1 MHPVFVMIK
10 CELGRAY
17 EVANYIVENIE
28 ETSEV
33 YSISGQ
39 FDLLVKFYVAEDA
52 DIGHFVCDKLHAT
65 PHLKDTFTLDTFNAF
80 TG

>member
-1 MHPVFVMIK
+1 MHPVFVMVK
-10 CELGRAY
+10 CELGKAY

-39 FDLLVKFYVAEDA
+39 FDLLVKFYVAEGA

-65 PHLKDTFTLDTFNAF
+65 PHLKDTFTIDTFNAF
-80 TG
+80 TS